1 MNRITIPTMTL
12 ELPMR
17 ARQRPQHRDLRP
29 MNSRLSQRV
38 QAVPPS
44 GIRKYFDIAATMDD
58 VISLGI
64 GEPDFV
70 SPPPILQAGITSL
83 QRGHTSYTSNSGIFE
98 LREAVTRNLRERYG
112 ARWYDPETEVLITV
126 GVSEAMYLAMQA
138 ILDPGDEVIVPSPV
152 CELHSQ
158 RDSGWGHRGGCADL
172 REGQFLR
179 RSCGCRG
186 GDHPAHQGAAH
197 RLPVNPTGAIMDM
210 GGMLEMAR
218 IAEKHDLIV
227 ISDEI
232 YDRLVY
238 GDHEHIMFAA
248 LPGMAER
255 TIHLGGMS
263 KDYAMTGWRIG
274 YALGPDELLGAMRKI
289 HQYLIMSAPTTG
301 QEAALAAFTDP
312 ATEEYVQQMV
322 ASYDMRRR
330 LIVDGLNSI
339 GLTCFEPK
347 GAFYAFPSVR
357 VTGHERTRILRTAVG
372 GRTCGRDPGQRFRAG
387 RGRACSLCLCFQR
400 GAHRKGPGA
409 HGPLRSAPPLMTLDR
424 SVRVAVVQAAPVL
437 FDRDAS
443 IAKACSLT
451 RTAASQGA
459 QLVLLPEAFV
469 PAYPR
474 LQLRHGGREPQP

>member
-1 MNRITIPTMTL
+1 MNQLTVPTMTL
-12 ELPMR
+12 EMPNSP
-17 ARQRPQHRDLRP
+17 ARNGHNRNLRS
-29 MNSRLSQRV
+29 MSSRLSQRV

-70 SPPPILQAGITSL
+70 SPPPILQAGIASL
-83 QRGHTSYTSNSGIFE
+83 QRGHTSYTSNSGIYE
-98 LREAVTRNLRERYG
+98 LREAVARNLRERYG

-138 ILDPGDEVIVPSPV
+138 ILDPGDEVIVPQPCFVSYTASVILAGGTVVDVPTYAKDNFFVDPV
-152 CELHSQ
+152 AVE
-158 RDSGWGHRGGCADL
+158 
-172 REGQFLR
+172 
-179 RSCGCRG
+179 
-186 GDHPAHQGAAH
+186 AAITP
-197 RLPVNPTGAIMDM
+197 RTKALLIGFPSNPTGAIMDM
-210 GGMLEMAR
+210 GGMLELAR

-312 ATEEYVQQMV
+312 ATEEYVHQMV
-322 ASYDMRRR
+322 GSYDTRRR

-339 GLTCFEPK
+339 GLACFEPK
-347 GAFYAFPSVR
+347 GAFYAFPSIR
-357 VTGHERTRILRTAVG
+357 VTGLNEHEFCERLLVEE
-372 GRTCGRDPGQRFRAG
+372 
-387 RGRACSLCLCFQR
+387 
-400 GAHRKGPGA
+400 H
-409 HGPLRSAPPLMTLDR
+409 
-424 SVRVAVVQAAPVL
+424 VAVIPGSAFGQGGEGHVRCAYASSIDHIEKAL
-437 FDRDAS
+437 ARMDR
-443 IAKACSLT
+443 
-451 RTAASQGA
+451 
-459 QLVLLPEAFV
+459 FV
-469 PAYPR
+469 R
-474 LQLRHGGREPQP
+474 RHR